1 MAAYGSNE
9 DINIIIETGGT
20 EYWQNEIVD
29 GSQSQR
35 YKVTKDDIEL
45 ISNEGLKKT
54 LETLK
59 LYMTLLFGQLIIILQ
74 TSMFLIY
81 GIMVAGHYMAMEV
94 MITLR

>member
-45 ISNEGLKKT
+45 ISNEGLKK
-54 LETLK
+54 
-59 LYMTLLFGQLIIILQ
+59 
-74 TSMFLIY
+74 
-81 GIMVAGHYMAMEV
+81 HW
-94 MITLR
+94 RP